1 MPTAPWTEAIAED
14 PTIVSGALLALAAA
28 PLSSS
33 ARMLMT
39 VRSPGQ
45 KTMLLGV
52 EPEGYVEDEDD
63 AAALYDLGPSG
74 EIIAR
79 GCPTCSGTVR
89 RTVGM
94 VCPACGKNYGP
105 PVAPLSVPAVDVKL
119 LRETLAVAQT
129 AISGFAYTRIN
140 EHVDRIQ
147 GLIDQLDGHRP
158 LGPDGKHGDL
168 HTATCGCDL

>member
-1 MPTAPWTEAIAED
+1 MTTAPWTEAIAED

-39 VRSPGQ
+39 IRTPGQ

-74 EIIAR
+74 ELIAR
-79 GCPTCSGTVR
+79 GCPTCSSPVR

-94 VCPACGKNYGP
+94 ICPACGKDYGP
-105 PVAPLSVPAVDVKL
+105 PTFGDLVDTVAAYIYARHTENLHAEWEALDGDSRAPWLGTAEYIVRAAVDAAT
-119 LRETLAVAQT
+119 EM
-129 AISGFAYTRIN
+129 
-140 EHVDRIQ
+140 
-147 GLIDQLDGHRP
+147 HR
-158 LGPDGKHGDL
+158 
-168 HTATCGCDL
+168 